1 MRSFELLRRPPP
13 TASASRID
21 LPWLPT
27 SSRRNPRSPGAA
39 DKPSHF
45 LSNAAVL
52 RAVKAA
58 GATPRQ
64 ILSVYSAAARQPG
77 FRHDLPTYQALTY
90 ALALRRRFRAVEL
103 LLARMPRDG
112 LRPGPALVLP
122 LLRAYSAA
130 GRPPDALLRSCPSP
144 LSDRLF
150 SALIQD
156 LLRSD
161 DLDIAGSLLLS
172 GANLGFPLKSRHYSG
187 LVRAHCD
194 RGAVWSAIEF
204 LDLLATRGSVPDV
217 FFYGSL
223 IRDIC
228 RAGGSDAVDA
238 AFEVVDQMKR
248 NGREPDVV
256 IWNTLVHGCAKAGQ
270 WGRAEGVVAEM
281 ERKGGGAAATD
292 AGTYNALISA
302 IPHRQMVQ
310 DGILAFRRMMEK
322 GVSPDVVT
330 FSMLIG
336 GLGRAGRVWECNTL
350 LGKMVR
356 LGIPP
361 DIACYKIL
369 LSVYRSNAMSD
380 DASAVLLW
388 IKVNEEAMAALRTGK
403 RWKIEKKVM
412 GL

>member
-13 TASASRID
+13 TASPSRTD

-64 ILSVYSAAARQPG
+64 ILSVYLAAAGQPG

-228 RAGGSDAVDA
+228 RAGSSDAVDA

-322 GVSPDVVT
+322 GVSPDVIT

-369 LSVYRSNAMSD
+369 LGVYRSNATSD
-380 DASAVLLW
+380 DASAGLLW
-388 IKVNEEAMAALRTGK
+388 IKVSEEAMAALRTGK
-403 RWKIEKKVM
+403 RWKIENKVM